1 MEDWIWLQQAAGFG
15 NAAGKKLIE
24 KFGSAEAVRAA
35 YKAGKP
41 IFDRFALQRLH
52 DLPPNFISQTISSCK
67 ANGIKI
73 IPYSSN
79 EYPLMLR
86 EINNPPVVLY
96 AMGDVSFLNHMPC
109 VCIAG
114 PRDCT
119 PYGIKSTFALSAR
132 LTIAGFAIISGGADG
147 ADTAAHLGSLSLF
160 GKTALIMPCGLL
172 CSYRE
177 HRRAFRERIIAN
189 GGCLIS
195 EYPPFMP
202 SSRNVYRVRNRI
214 MSGLAVS
221 TVVPEAGHRSG
232 ALITA
237 GHAAEQGRE
246 VFVVPSKKQDEYH
259 SGSNAL
265 LNDGATP
272 LTNAMQIIEAASIRF
287 ENKLFPAKAFCE
299 QSNAM
304 IAGAYELALHE
315 LFEDEQPK
323 GKAKLTF
330 AERRKAKALFA
341 AAEETDAP
349 KKRTEVSALS
359 KDAQLVLAAIYDD
372 LFIPDGL
379 DIDVDLLDNGIFM
392 ALFELEK
399 AGYIKTAPSG
409 YYRRIV

>member
-1 MEDWIWLQQAAGFG
+1 MEDWIWLQQAVGFG
-15 NAAGKKLIE
+15 NTAGKRLIE
-24 KFGSAEAVRAA
+24 KFGSAREIRAA
-35 YKAGKP
+35 HKAGKP
-41 IFDRFALQRLH
+41 VFDRYALNRLH
-52 DLPPNFISQTISSCK
+52 NLPPDFIRDTVSACK
-67 ANGIKI
+67 ANGVKI
-73 IPYSSN
+73 ISYLSH
-79 EYPLMLR
+79 EYPRMLR

-96 AMGDVSFLNHMPC
+96 VMGDCTFLNDTPC
-109 VCIAG
+109 ICIAG

-119 PYGIKSTFALSAR
+119 PYGIKSTFSLSAR
-132 LTIAGFAIISGGADG
+132 LTIAGFSVISGGADG
-147 ADTAAHLGSLSLF
+147 ADTAAHLGCLSLF
-160 GKTALIMPCGLL
+160 GKTALVMPCGLL

-177 HRRAFRERIIAN
+177 HKRAFRERIIAN

-214 MSGLAVS
+214 MSGLAVA
-221 TVVPEAGHRSG
+221 TVVPEAGHKSG

-237 GHAAEQGRE
+237 GHASEQGRE

-259 SGSNAL
+259 SGSNTL
-265 LNDGATP
+265 LLDGATP
-272 LTNAMQIIEAASIRF
+272 LSNAMQIIDAASVQF
-287 ENKLFPAKAFCE
+287 ESKLFPAKAFCE

-304 IAGAYELALHE
+304 IAGAYELALGE
-315 LFEDEQPK
+315 LFEDDKPL
-323 GKAKLTF
+323 GRAKPTF
-330 AERRKAKALFA
+330 AERQKAKALFA
-341 AAEETDAP
+341 AAKPEVPIKRADA
-349 KKRTEVSALS
+349 SSLS

-379 DIDVDLLDNGIFM
+379 DIDLDLLDNGIFM